1 MGLGSSAP
9 GGTSG
14 GQSNGGNNSSQGGGG
29 RGGPGPGRSQGGYEP
44 APIKLQP
51 VKRTTKR
58 WQVPQFIEG
67 IEHVVE
73 GFGGIS
79 KEVQTGGSAKER
91 NKFNKSQSAAY
102 DEAIEGFKRRQKL
115 RLSIPSLPDSEALNV
130 ESQKKAAQNRMRGRS
145 GTMLSER
152 ETLG

>member
-1 MGLGSSAP
+1 MGANNSGM
-9 GGTSG
+9 GG
-14 GQSNGGNNSSQGGGG
+14 GQDSSGPDGGPGGGG
-29 RGGPGPGRSQGGYEP
+29 KSGVGGRNEGGGDLP
-44 APIKLQP
+44 KVIKLQP
-51 VKRTTKR
+51 VKKTKTI
-58 WQVPQFIEG
+58 WKPPQFIEG
-67 IEHVVE
+67 IDHVVE
-73 GFGGIS
+73 GFGDIS
-79 KEVQTGGSAKER
+79 KLVQTGGSNKER

-130 ESQKKAAQNRMRGRS
+130 ESQKKAARDRMRGRS